1 MFDTYLEFLSNQNQA
16 YIDSIKLYSFY
27 NSVYVKGF
35 YDTLIEEKYKIFD
48 NSLYEIW
55 LKKTDNEFDKI
66 LRTENFTSLLSKV
79 FNSFMNLF
87 FTYRKMGYHIES
99 LNRLVDFSIEQIAS
113 LAFLATDNYPYHTS
127 HNIVYTRQKTK
138 LLHYFNNSKSR
149 IDKTVQQDEISLSK
163 IPILIVYAPINRY
176 HILDLTQNS
185 SVVRKL
191 LDKGLDVYLL
201 DWGHPNNSEDHLSLS
216 DYVNYIDEA
225 VSYILSA
232 NNLADKVNLLGYCW
246 GEYFH

>member
-1 MFDTYLEFLSNQNQA
+1 N
-16 YIDSIKLYSFY
+16 SI
-27 NSVYVKGF
+27 YVKAF
-35 YDTLIEEKYKIFD
+35 YDTLIEEKYRIF
-48 NSLYEIW
+48 NISLYEKW
-55 LKKTDNEFDKI
+55 LKITDNEFDKM
-66 LRTENFTSLLSKV
+66 LKTENFTSLLSDS
-79 FNSFMNLF
+79 FNSYMDLF
-87 FTYRKMGYHIES
+87 FIYRKMGYPIES
-99 LNRLVDFSIEQIAS
+99 LNKLADFSIEQIAS
-113 LAFLATDNYPYHTS
+113 LAFLATDTYPYHTS
-127 HNIVYTRQKTK
+127 HNIVYTRQKTR
-138 LLHYFNNSKSR
+138 LLHYSNNSKSR
-149 IDKTVQQDEISLSK
+149 IDKTAQQDEISISK

-185 SVVRKL
+185 SIVRNL

-216 DYVNYIDEA
+216 NYINYLDEA